1 MLPLCLS
8 NSQGDENLLASV
20 LGTYKGLAAS
30 PTPES
35 PRNLENL
42 LRPRLPGALVLALVT
57 PSRPRRPSCAA
68 LPTPVGTGGQGG
80 AHLSGPCMGRVWLTQ
95 ET

>member
-8 NSQGDENLLASV
+8 NSQGDENLLASA
-20 LGTYKGLAAS
+20 LGAHKGLAAS
-30 PTPES
+30 PTLES
-35 PRNLENL
+35 PRILESL
-42 LRPRLPGALVLALVT
+42 PRPKHPVALVLALVM
-57 PSRPRRPSCAA
+57 PSRPQRPQCMA

-80 AHLSGPCMGRVWLTQ
+80 ARLSGPCVGRVWLTQ